1 MIRIKD
7 LYKSFDGTDA
17 LNGVS
22 FTVPKGS
29 VTGLVGPN
37 GAGKSTL
44 LRHISGIYR
53 QNKGEVL
60 VNGEP
65 VYDNIAVK
73 NGISFIPDNIYSFSG
88 MSTADMRRYFKG
100 MYPGFDSD
108 LFDRLAGAFPA
119 VDLKKTISRMSKG
132 MQKQAMFLLAVSARP
147 QVLLLDEPV
156 DGLDPITRKT
166 VWSIILNEVAGRE
179 MTVLVSSHNLRELE
193 DVCDRVV
200 IMDKGRVVLE
210 SAVSDLQKDIFKIQA
225 AFDGE
230 VPALGGLD
238 IVSRQENGRI
248 VELVVRGDKDVALG
262 IINAAGPLFADVIP
276 MTLEEI
282 FINELG
288 GDHDEIR
295 KILF

>member
-7 LYKSFDGTDA
+7 LYKSFDGKNA

-88 MSTADMRRYFKG
+88 MSTADMRRYFKA
-100 MYPGFDSD
+100 MYLCFDSD
-108 LFDRLAGAFPA
+108 LFDPLAGAFTA
-119 VDLKKTISRMSKG
+119 VDLQKTISRMSKG

-230 VPALGGLD
+230 VPAFSGLD

-248 VELVVRGDKDVALG
+248 VELVVRGDKDGALG
-262 IINAAGPLFADVIP
+262 VINAAGPLFADVIP

-282 FINELG
+282 VINEVG